1 MLIPHEFVADGHYY
15 KPKGLLEWCFAT
27 SDVIELN
34 GMSDFNQVPPK
45 NLAHA
50 ALRGNFTHAMIEGA
64 KMGQNRSVRVSDR
77 EDGCLASKEASERL
91 EAWYRFRKQH
101 PMRPIAME
109 RAMVYRHA
117 GTEALIGVTPDLYG
131 FVSCECEA
139 LYCPLRGLDNA
150 LSVIDIKTCH
160 KQYGEKM
167 KQLRLKWWAQTQS
180 QSEALEADEEL
191 WGEIHRPTCIEKIVL
206 HLHPDC
212 GKIRGSE
219 PTGFEVHRFGDG
231 QFLWDSMIR
240 VAKEKLAH
248 GYKITRPKIE
258 DGDLVIGN
266 KAYEAPEDV
275 IF

>member
-1 MLIPHEFVADGHYY
+1 MLIPHEFVADGHFY
-15 KPKGLLEWCFAT
+15 KPLGLLEWCFAT

-50 ALRGNFTHAMIEGA
+50 ALRGTLLHSMIEDLETGS
-64 KMGQNRSVRVSDR
+64 KTPYVEM
-77 EDGCLASKEASERL
+77 DGSQAWKEASERV
-91 EAWYRFRKQH
+91 EAYFRFKDKH
-101 PMRPIAME
+101 SVRPIAME
-109 RAMVYRHA
+109 RTMVYRHA
-117 GTEALIGVTPDLYG
+117 GTEVLIGVTPDLYG

-180 QSEALEADEEL
+180 QSEALEADDEL

-219 PTGFEVHRFGDG
+219 PTGFEIHRFGDG

-248 GYKITRPKIE
+248 GYKVNRPKIE

-266 KAYEAPEDV
+266 KAYEASEDV